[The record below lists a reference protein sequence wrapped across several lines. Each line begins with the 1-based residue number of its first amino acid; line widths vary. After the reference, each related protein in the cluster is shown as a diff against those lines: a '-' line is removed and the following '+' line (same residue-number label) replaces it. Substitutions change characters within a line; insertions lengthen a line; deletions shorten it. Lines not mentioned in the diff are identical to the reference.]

1 MKKIITVI
9 GLLTLLTSCQNDKGD
24 IPHPPTDFIEIHGKV
39 YKLMSI
45 VPCDG
50 CNTIW
55 IMFPKDSLDTQPQV
69 INFDIQNGKRKINQT
84 VIKVD

>member
-1 MKKIITVI
+1 MKKILTVI
-9 GLLTLLTSCQNDKGD
+9 GLLALLTSCQYDRGD

-39 YKLMSI
+39 YKIMSI

-50 CNTIW
+50 CSSMW
-55 IMFPKDSLDTQPQV
+55 IMYPKDSLDSQPQV
-69 INFDIQNGKRKINQT
+69 IKYDVKQGKQTINQT